1 MTNKHQIWDYT
12 QGKPTVFKHYVYTF
26 TELFG
31 EFNECNTWKIGDTVS
46 TVEKR
51 IGNQK
56 AAMPYKAKIAAEIL
70 LPEKFSDNQIHRV
83 LNEKFGATYRKKK
96 EASGDDWMDNCSLE
110 NIRKAYNYKI
120 HGKVFSYNHTL
131 RDEQINAANNITSYL
146 SKSTNEVSRFL
157 LAAKMRFGKVQTTY
171 QSIKNLN
178 SKLNLVLSY
187 RVEVKN
193 SWKDDADD
201 QKFGYVYIDALNIKD
216 EIKFDE
222 NKTYIIFASMQDI
235 LGTNLDGTVKKKWK
249 YLLSLNYDMVVL
261 DEVHYGINK
270 PLAREIVSNINH
282 TKELWISGTP
292 IEILMSGMFSDENMY
307 VWSYFNEQVERNKE
321 KSTNWATENY
331 RWLAPLTFMRLEPTQ
346 EVMDYYFKNYSKE
359 EGFSFTKF
367 FTVDE
372 TTGDFVHKSSVVRWL
387 DNLASEDARV
397 CQSPFNHNYW
407 CNKLNHTFWYMPRSV
422 AICKAM
428 KVVLESHWYF
438 KNFKIVPAYAN
449 NEGEG
454 TNTLQNVIDAC
465 KTYNRTITLSCG
477 KCNTGVTVKPWTSVF
492 MLSDTQEIETYL
504 QVIFRPQS
512 PHPDGKKEDVL
523 VVEFSPNREIRCMV
537 EYAKLCSPGVNDT
550 TAVKQVFDTCKF
562 LSMSQNSLKE
572 LSHDEFVQLYRKSF
586 DPAIVTGKFNS
597 DFIVGNDIYGNEDY
611 IVDLLSDFSGTFTTG
626 FSTGINV
633 TNIKKGKTFILGPKG
648 AKKASKK
655 IEKII
660 SEKIRA
666 ITSRI
671 PNFLYASD
679 VDYGCVRD
687 LETTNEKNLFETQV
701 GVDFNIFKDLLD
713 KKFIC
718 DKVLDNAIRGFIF
731 YKKEAE

>member
-1 MTNKHQIWDYT
+1 
-12 QGKPTVFKHYVYTF
+12 
-26 TELFG
+26 
-31 EFNECNTWKIGDTVS
+31 
-46 TVEKR
+46 
-51 IGNQK
+51 
-56 AAMPYKAKIAAEIL
+56 
-70 LPEKFSDNQIHRV
+70 
-83 LNEKFGATYRKKK
+83 
-96 EASGDDWMDNCSLE
+96 
-110 NIRKAYNYKI
+110 
-120 HGKVFSYNHTL
+120 
-131 RDEQINAANNITSYL
+131 
-146 SKSTNEVSRFL
+146 
-157 LAAKMRFGKVQTTY
+157 
-171 QSIKNLN
+171 
-178 SKLNLVLSY
+178 
-187 RVEVKN
+187 
-193 SWKDDADD
+193 
-201 QKFGYVYIDALNIKD
+201 
-216 EIKFDE
+216 
-222 NKTYIIFASMQDI
+222 
-235 LGTNLDGTVKKKWK
+235 
-249 YLLSLNYDMVVL
+249 
-261 DEVHYGINK
+261 
-270 PLAREIVSNINH
+270 
-282 TKELWISGTP
+282 
-292 IEILMSGMFSDENMY
+292 
-307 VWSYFNEQVERNKE
+307 
-321 KSTNWATENY
+321 
-331 RWLAPLTFMRLEPTQ
+331 
-346 EVMDYYFKNYSKE
+346 
-359 EGFSFTKF
+359 
-367 FTVDE
+367 
-372 TTGDFVHKSSVVRWL
+372 
-387 DNLASEDARV
+387 
-397 CQSPFNHNYW
+397 
-407 CNKLNHTFWYMPRSV
+407 
-422 AICKAM
+422 
-428 KVVLESHWYF
+428 
-438 KNFKIVPAYAN
+438 
-449 NEGEG
+449 
-454 TNTLQNVIDAC
+454 
-465 KTYNRTITLSCG
+465 
-477 KCNTGVTVKPWTSVF
+477 

-512 PHPDGKKEDVL
+512 PHPEGKKEDVL

-648 AKKASKK
+648 TKTSSKK

-687 LETTNEKNLFETQV
+687 LETTKEKNLFETQV